1 MLKQSMS
8 TSKSKK
14 RNLDG
19 DLISYTPTPLR
30 VGNIPNVKC
39 KITKFLEENVGEKL
53 RKFEFWDE
61 FLGIISKVWSMK

>member
-53 RKFEFWDE
+53 RKFEF
-61 FLGIISKVWSMK
+61 

>member
-1 MLKQSMS
+1 MS

-19 DLISYTPTPLR
+19 DLISYTHTPLR

-53 RKFEFWDE
+53 RKFEF
-61 FLGIISKVWSMK
+61 